1 MTSGEVHREKN
12 LERFS
17 LIVEHRR
24 LNVRT
29 IFIKTNSGFTL
40 LEVIIV
46 LMLSLLILGLVTVSF
61 TGLLSSAKLQST
73 VREFSATLRQARD
86 LAKIHGEQQGWT
98 VDLDAKEYGIE
109 GRKVKKIP
117 SNLELKIV
125 DSINGEIQSGQYRL
139 VFEPNWS
146 MEGATF
152 QLSDKKKDLQ
162 DRTGSFD
169 GGGGYPVKH
178 NRRKNRSGYRIS
190 DIECRTM
197 KIERRR
203 N

>member
-1 MTSGEVHREKN
+1 MAKCTRKKSDP
-12 LERFS
+12 LF
-17 LIVEHRR
+17 IVEQPKAQLRYDI
-24 LNVRT
+24 V
-29 IFIKTNSGFTL
+29 IKNESGFTL

-46 LMLSLLILGLVTVSF
+46 LMLSLLILGLVMVSF
-61 TGLLSSAKLQST
+61 TGLLSSAKLQAT

-152 QLSDKKKDLQ
+152 QLSDKK
-162 DRTGSFD
+162 RTF
-169 GGGGYPVKH
+169 
-178 NRRKNRSGYRIS
+178 RIEL
-190 DIECRTM
+190 DPLLGAVVTR
-197 KIERRR
+197 
-203 N
+203 

>member
-1 MTSGEVHREKN
+1 M
-12 LERFS
+12 
-17 LIVEHRR
+17 
-24 LNVRT
+24 
-29 IFIKTNSGFTL
+29 
-40 LEVIIV
+40 
-46 LMLSLLILGLVTVSF
+46 
-61 TGLLSSAKLQST
+61 SSAKLQAT

-98 VDLDAKEYGIE
+98 IDLDAREYGIE

-152 QLSDKKKDLQ
+152 QLSDKKKAFKVELDPLLGAVVT
-162 DRTGSFD
+162 R
-169 GGGGYPVKH
+169 
-178 NRRKNRSGYRIS
+178 
-190 DIECRTM
+190 
-197 KIERRR
+197 
-203 N
+203 